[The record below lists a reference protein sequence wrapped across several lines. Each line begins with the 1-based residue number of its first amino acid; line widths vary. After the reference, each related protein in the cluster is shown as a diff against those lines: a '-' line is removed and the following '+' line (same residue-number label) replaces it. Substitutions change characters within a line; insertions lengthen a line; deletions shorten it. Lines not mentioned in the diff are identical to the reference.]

1 MKECKVCN
9 QLKDLLEFVKHKEC
23 KDGHTN
29 CCKKCKL
36 ELQKISRQKNNNK
49 YTKIYEKT
57 VTGFLMRTYRNMQ
70 SRINGI
76 QYKKHHLYAGK
87 SILSKVDF
95 YNWAVLNN
103 EFKNL
108 FEVWEKNNYEN
119 RLTPSVDRLDE
130 KLGYSIDNMQWITH
144 SENSRK
150 GALSRFKK
158 V

>member
-1 MKECKVCN
+1 MKQCKTCQEV
-9 QLKDLLEFVKHKEC
+9 KDLNEFVKHKEC

-36 ELQKISRQKNNNK
+36 ELQKISRQKTNNK

-57 VTGFLMRTYRNMQ
+57 IAGFLMRAYRNMH
-70 SRINGI
+70 SRISGI
-76 QYKKHHLYAGK
+76 QYKKHHLYVGK
-87 SILSKVDF
+87 SILSKDDF
-95 YNWAVLNN
+95 YNWTISNN
-103 EFKNL
+103 DFMNL
-108 FEVWEKNNYEN
+108 FAIWQKSNYQN
-119 RLTPSVDRLDE
+119 KLTPSVDRLDV

-144 SENSRK
+144 SENSKK

>member
-9 QLKDLLEFVKHKEC
+9 QVKELSEFVKHKEC

-87 SILSKVDF
+87 SILSKDDF
-95 YNWAVLNN
+95 YNWALLNN

-108 FEVWEKNNYEN
+108 FEVWEKNNYQN